1 MQVKVSGVWKS
12 ALPFA
17 RVSGVWRD
25 ADYGYVKVSGTWR
38 KFYRR
43 KDLYYNGTIT
53 LAYANVLGPEYAA
66 KVSNTG
72 VVIQGSVSPLADKD
86 GRYLANIQ
94 LLPVASDGYG
104 PFRVISLTYYGNVSG
119 AGIDIPALT
128 WGGVKSVEQL
138 YNGAYIS
145 SFYVTLWRFGFAVDL
160 PYAGARN
167 MYY

>member
-1 MQVKVSGVWKS
+1 MQVRVSGVWKDSKVS
-12 ALPFA
+12 AKVA
-17 RVSGVWRD
+17 GVWRD

-53 LAYANVLGPEYAA
+53 LAYADVLGPEYTA

-72 VVIQGSVSPLADKD
+72 VVTQGSVSPLADKD

-94 LLPVASDGYG
+94 MVPVASDGYG
-104 PFRVISLTYYGNVSG
+104 PFRVISLMYYGDVSA
-119 AGIDIPALT
+119 AGIDIPSIT
-128 WGGVKSVEQL
+128 WGGVTSVERI
-138 YNGAYIS
+138 YNGSWIS
-145 SFYVTLWRFGFAVDL
+145 GFNVTLWRFGFAVDL